1 MEKID
6 HGQAYVRKGNHWES
20 TSSLGG
26 WNYKSVKF
34 DKEHKIEEEKEQ
46 AGKVPDMRIIT
57 AQSPT
62 EQVQTLSLIMVSE
75 DWKSSVSIEGEICI
89 NQDRGPGGS

>member
-34 DKEHKIEEEKEQ
+34 DKEHKIEEEKE
-46 AGKVPDMRIIT
+46 
-57 AQSPT
+57 
-62 EQVQTLSLIMVSE
+62 
-75 DWKSSVSIEGEICI
+75 
-89 NQDRGPGGS
+89 